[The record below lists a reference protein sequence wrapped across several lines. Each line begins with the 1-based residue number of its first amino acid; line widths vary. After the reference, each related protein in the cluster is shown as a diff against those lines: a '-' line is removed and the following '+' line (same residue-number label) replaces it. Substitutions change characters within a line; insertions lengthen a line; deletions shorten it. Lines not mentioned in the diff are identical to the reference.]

1 MNLSTFL
8 DLLSVIGIIALLLVT
23 GYICRRVR
31 IIDDAASNRLSALI
45 IKLGQP
51 MMIIG
56 ALISKEYSREK
67 LITGLTF
74 MLIGFLLHPFM
85 ALLAHLSGPL
95 YKDLNEKKISLFA
108 TIFTNCGFIGF
119 PILEAIFPG
128 EGAFVGAFFVIGFH
142 VYFWTLGI
150 AILAKGRDDIKL
162 TPRKA
167 IINLGTVPCVIGLS
181 LYMLQSVVT
190 LPTFVVQFT
199 NHLGNLCLP
208 ITVLITGA
216 LIARQ
221 GLPRMFGN
229 PRIYLFN
236 AIKLL
241 GVPLIT
247 AFAAKLV
254 TLWMAPEAA
263 YDIVLFCTVIA
274 ALPCGAS
281 ITMLGELYG
290 IDPEYAAG
298 TVGTSSVLCV
308 GTLPLVYFLG
318 DLIAKWAWI

>member
-1 MNLSTFL
+1 MNLSTFQ
-8 DLLSVIGIIALLLVT
+8 DLLAVIGIIFLLLIV
-23 GYICRRVR
+23 GYICRCVGV
-31 IIDDAASNRLSALI
+31 IDDIASKRLSALI

-51 MMIIG
+51 MMIVG
-56 ALISKEYSREK
+56 ALISKEYTQEK
-67 LITGLTF
+67 LMTGLTF

-85 ALLAHLSGPL
+85 ALLAYLSSPL
-95 YKDLNEKKISLFA
+95 YKDLNERKISRFS

-142 VYFWTLGI
+142 VYFWTMGI
-150 AILAKGRDDIKL
+150 AILAEGREDIKL

-167 IINLGTVPCVIGLS
+167 ILNLGTVPCVIGLS
-181 LYMLQSVVT
+181 LYLLKSVVEI
-190 LPTFVVQFT
+190 PTFIVQFT

-208 ITVLITGA
+208 ISVLITGA

-229 PRIYLFN
+229 RRLYIFN

-241 GVPLIT
+241 GVPLVT
-247 AFAAKLV
+247 AFAAKLA
-254 TLWMAPEAA
+254 TLWMAPAAA
-263 YDIVLFCTVIA
+263 YDIVLFSTVIA

-281 ITMLGELYG
+281 ISMLGELYD
-290 IDPEYAAG
+290 IDPEYAAQ

-308 GTLPLVYFLG
+308 ATLPLLYFVG
-318 DLIAKWAWI
+318 DLIARL